1 MYTRSK
7 TLYLTSKIEKN
18 IIQYIEN
25 SQIVDYITFSR
36 MIQNDLSDI
45 IKKNTRYNVQET
57 IYTLEFLYNQ
67 YRIRREQNLDYS
79 IVIPIKIVY
88 NADVEWKNN
97 ICSICYDK
105 LKRKNIVKTKCG
117 HSYCVG
123 CISTYIFG
131 ARFKNITNCKID
143 CPYCRSSISYLYTND
158 VRNKETIKYRCMIG

>member
-25 SQIVDYITFSR
+25 SQIIDDLTFSR
-36 MIQNDLSDI
+36 KIQNDLSDI
-45 IKKNTRYNVQET
+45 ITKNTRYNVQET
-57 IYTLEFLYNQ
+57 IYSLEFLYNQ

-105 LKRKNIVKTKCG
+105 LKRKNDT
-117 HSYCVG
+117 VG
-123 CISTYIFG
+123 LVGNFSKINELIGWKPKKKFEEIF
-131 ARFKNITNCKID
+131 REMVQLEKFNLN
-143 CPYCRSSISYLYTND
+143 
-158 VRNKETIKYRCMIG
+158 